1 MAPFS
6 AARTTKE
13 RVVLEELCVGVW
25 CVVCESLCGGMT
37 ETPTNVP

>member
-25 CVVCESLCGGMT
+25 CVVCESLGGMT
-37 ETPTNVP
+37 ETQTNVP